1 MLLNL
6 SYLRYPLPPDVQRLF
21 EAGDLARMERV
32 IALRLADPRT
42 PECLKDRL
50 RFQLEIARALP
61 ASYPLT
67 QAAALR
73 ELQAAV
79 RDFSEDEL
87 EALRDDGTLDWRY
100 LSGEVRF
107 KDNCVSNL
115 LKTRP
120 AYAARA
126 LNPDGST
133 HLVYFK
139 DQIAGFAIHLTCDE

>member
-79 RDFSEDEL
+79 RDFSED
-87 EALRDDGTLDWRY
+87 
-100 LSGEVRF
+100 
-107 KDNCVSNL
+107 
-115 LKTRP
+115 
-120 AYAARA
+120 
-126 LNPDGST
+126 
-133 HLVYFK
+133 
-139 DQIAGFAIHLTCDE
+139 